1 MNKKIKFV
9 MYWGVGEKNN
19 IDEFDISA
27 IKFQKK
33 WLDEFSKIIGL
44 EYEVDYIIS
53 DTHAYINS
61 IPNYLT
67 QNYIKSVENILC
79 DYGYNVIMSSTLL
92 HKYNI
97 DIIQAIN
104 SYDINNILENNSY
117 SSMIKGLKQ
126 QAESHSYIND
136 DKSYIS
142 YFKANL
148 IENSLISEEYSKH
161 IFITYKPPQEKMF
174 LPSLPK
180 IYTFVDINQET
191 KRPWFHN
198 KDK

>member
-1 MNKKIKFV
+1 
-9 MYWGVGEKNN
+9 
-19 IDEFDISA
+19 
-27 IKFQKK
+27 
-33 WLDEFSKIIGL
+33 
-44 EYEVDYIIS
+44 
-53 DTHAYINS
+53 
-61 IPNYLT
+61 
-67 QNYIKSVENILC
+67 
-79 DYGYNVIMSSTLL
+79 
-92 HKYNI
+92 
-97 DIIQAIN
+97 
-104 SYDINNILENNSY
+104 
-117 SSMIKGLKQ
+117 MIKGLKQ